1 MPKIKYSESLHN
13 QILQHKIDLSSL
25 DFREL
30 AEWLKSS
37 FILIL
42 SKEND
47 FPNTISITPLQ
58 DENYKILFLIEAVAD
73 DKVFKIE
80 YGEYIN
86 KDSLDKSL
94 VQNNISRLSL
104 LNFESN
110 DINLSKLNS
119 LDSYTLIKSKKRKT
133 LIIY

>member
-1 MPKIKYSESLHN
+1 MKYSESLYN

-30 AEWLKSS
+30 VEWLKSS

-42 SKEND
+42 SKENN
-47 FPNTISITPLQ
+47 FPNTISMTPLQ
-58 DENYKILFLIEAVAD
+58 DENYKILILIEAVAD
-73 DKVFKIE
+73 NKVFKIE
-80 YGEYIN
+80 YGEHIN
-86 KDSLDKSL
+86 IDSLVNPL
-94 VQNNISRLSL
+94 LQNNISRLSL
-104 LNFESN
+104 LNFDSN

-119 LDSYTLIKSKKRKT
+119 LDYYTLIKNKKRKT

>member
-1 MPKIKYSESLHN
+1 MKYSESLHN
-13 QILQHKIDLSSL
+13 QILQHKIDLTSL
-25 DFREL
+25 DLREL

-42 SKEND
+42 SKENN
-47 FPNTISITPLQ
+47 FPNTISITPIQ

-94 VQNNISRLSL
+94 MQNNISRLSL
-104 LNFESN
+104 LNFDSN
-110 DINLSKLNS
+110 EINFSKLNS
-119 LDSYTLIKSKKRKT
+119 LDYYTLIKTKKRKT

>member
-1 MPKIKYSESLHN
+1 MKYSESLHN
-13 QILQHKIDLSSL
+13 QILQHKIDLTSL
-25 DFREL
+25 DLREL

-42 SKEND
+42 SKENN
-47 FPNTISITPLQ
+47 FPNTISITPIQ

-104 LNFESN
+104 LNFDSN
-110 DINLSKLNS
+110 EINFSKLNS
-119 LDSYTLIKSKKRKT
+119 LDYYTLIKTKKRKT

>member
-1 MPKIKYSESLHN
+1 MPKMKYSESLHN

-30 AEWLKSS
+30 VEWLKSS

-42 SKEND
+42 SKENN
-47 FPNTISITPLQ
+47 FPNTISMTPLQ
-58 DENYKILFLIEAVAD
+58 DENYKILILIEAVAD

-86 KDSLDKSL
+86 KDSLVKSL
-94 VQNNISRLSL
+94 VKNNISRLSL
-104 LNFESN
+104 LNFDSN

-119 LDSYTLIKSKKRKT
+119 LDYYTLIKTKKRKT

>member
-13 QILQHKIDLSSL
+13 QILQHKIDLRSL
-25 DFREL
+25 DVREL

-47 FPNTISITPLQ
+47 FPNTISITPIQ

-86 KDSLDKSL
+86 KDS
-94 VQNNISRLSL
+94 
-104 LNFESN
+104 
-110 DINLSKLNS
+110 
-119 LDSYTLIKSKKRKT
+119 
-133 LIIY
+133 

>member
-1 MPKIKYSESLHN
+1 MKYSESLHN

-30 AEWLKSS
+30 VEWLKSS

-42 SKEND
+42 SKENN
-47 FPNTISITPLQ
+47 FPNTISITPIQ

-73 DKVFKIE
+73 NKVFKIE

-86 KDSLDKSL
+86 KDSLDNSL
-94 VQNNISRLSL
+94 MQNNISRLSL
-104 LNFESN
+104 LNFDSN

-119 LDSYTLIKSKKRKT
+119 LDYYTLIKNKKRKT

>member
-25 DFREL
+25 DLREL

-80 YGEYIN
+80 YGEYLN
-86 KDSLDKSL
+86 QDSLDKSF

>member
-25 DFREL
+25 DLSEL
-30 AEWLKSS
+30 AEWLKSI

-47 FPNTISITPLQ
+47 FPNTISITPIQ

-73 DKVFKIE
+73 EKVFKIE

-86 KDSLDKSL
+86 KDSLYKSL

-110 DINLSKLNS
+110 DINLSELNS

>member
-1 MPKIKYSESLHN
+1 MKYSESLYN
-13 QILQHKIDLSSL
+13 QILHNKIDLSSL

-30 AEWLKSS
+30 VEWLKSS

-42 SKEND
+42 SKENN
-47 FPNTISITPLQ
+47 FPNTISMTPLQ
-58 DENYKILFLIEAVAD
+58 DENYKILILIEAVVD

-86 KDSLDKSL
+86 KDSLGKSL

-104 LNFESN
+104 LNFDSN
-110 DINLSKLNS
+110 EINLSKLNS
-119 LDSYTLIKSKKRKT
+119 LDYYTLIKSKKRKT

>member
-1 MPKIKYSESLHN
+1 MKYSESLYN
-13 QILQHKIDLSSL
+13 QILQHKIDLTSL
-25 DFREL
+25 DLREL

-42 SKEND
+42 SKENN
-47 FPNTISITPLQ
+47 FPNTISITPIQ

-94 VQNNISRLSL
+94 MQNNISRLSL
-104 LNFESN
+104 LNFDSN
-110 DINLSKLNS
+110 EINFSKLNS
-119 LDSYTLIKSKKRKT
+119 LDYYTLIKTKKRKT

>member
-1 MPKIKYSESLHN
+1 MKYSESLYN
-13 QILQHKIDLSSL
+13 QILHNKIDLSSL

-30 AEWLKSS
+30 VEWLKSS

-42 SKEND
+42 SKENN
-47 FPNTISITPLQ
+47 FPNTISMTPLQ
-58 DENYKILFLIEAVAD
+58 DENYKILILIEAVVD

-86 KDSLDKSL
+86 KDSLGKSL

-104 LNFESN
+104 LNFDSN
-110 DINLSKLNS
+110 EINLSKLNS
-119 LDSYTLIKSKKRKT
+119 SDYHDYALIKYNKRKT
-133 LIIY
+133 LIIF

>member
-1 MPKIKYSESLHN
+1 MKYSESLHN
-13 QILQHKIDLSSL
+13 QILQHKIDLTSL
-25 DFREL
+25 DLREL

-42 SKEND
+42 SKENN
-47 FPNTISITPLQ
+47 FPNTISITPIQ

-94 VQNNISRLSL
+94 MQNNISRLSL
-104 LNFESN
+104 LNFDSN

-119 LDSYTLIKSKKRKT
+119 LDYYTLIKTKKRKI

>member
-1 MPKIKYSESLHN
+1 MKYSESLHN

-30 AEWLKSS
+30 VEWLKSS

-42 SKEND
+42 SKENN
-47 FPNTISITPLQ
+47 FPNTISMTPLQ
-58 DENYKILFLIEAVAD
+58 AENYKILILIEAVAD
-73 DKVFKIE
+73 NKVFKIE
-80 YGEYIN
+80 YGEHIN
-86 KDSLDKSL
+86 IDSFVNPL

-104 LNFESN
+104 LNFDSN

-119 LDSYTLIKSKKRKT
+119 LDYYTLIKNKKRKT

>member
-1 MPKIKYSESLHN
+1 MKYSESLHN

-30 AEWLKSS
+30 VEWLKSS

-42 SKEND
+42 SKENN
-47 FPNTISITPLQ
+47 FPNTISMTPLQ
-58 DENYKILFLIEAVAD
+58 DENYKILILIEAVAD

-80 YGEYIN
+80 YGEYID
-86 KDSLDKSL
+86 KDSLVKSL

-119 LDSYTLIKSKKRKT
+119 LDYYTLIKNKKRKT

>member
-1 MPKIKYSESLHN
+1 MPKIKYSEFLHN
-13 QILQHKIDLSSL
+13 QILQHKIDLTSL
-25 DFREL
+25 DLREL

-58 DENYKILFLIEAVAD
+58 DENYKILILIEAVAD
-73 DKVFKIE
+73 NKVFKIE
-80 YGEYIN
+80 YGEHIN
-86 KDSLDKSL
+86 IDSFVNPL

-104 LNFESN
+104 LNFDSN

-119 LDSYTLIKSKKRKT
+119 LDYYTLIKNKKRKT

>member
-1 MPKIKYSESLHN
+1 MKYSESLHN

-25 DFREL
+25 DLREL

-47 FPNTISITPLQ
+47 FPNTISITPIQ

-110 DINLSKLNS
+110 NIDLSELNS

>member
-1 MPKIKYSESLHN
+1 MKYSESLHN
-13 QILQHKIDLSSL
+13 QILQHKIDLTSL
-25 DFREL
+25 DLREL

-42 SKEND
+42 SKENN
-47 FPNTISITPLQ
+47 FPNTISITPIQ

-94 VQNNISRLSL
+94 MQNNISRLSL
-104 LNFESN
+104 LNFDSN
-110 DINLSKLNS
+110 DINLCKLNS
-119 LDSYTLIKSKKRKT
+119 LDYYTLIKTKKRKT

>member
-1 MPKIKYSESLHN
+1 MKYSESLYN

-30 AEWLKSS
+30 VEWLKSS

-42 SKEND
+42 SKENN
-47 FPNTISITPLQ
+47 FPNTISITPIQ

-94 VQNNISRLSL
+94 MQNNISRLSL
-104 LNFESN
+104 LNFDSN
-110 DINLSKLNS
+110 EINFSKLNS
-119 LDSYTLIKSKKRKT
+119 LDYYTLIKTKKRKT

>member
-1 MPKIKYSESLHN
+1 MPKMKYSESLHN
-13 QILQHKIDLSSL
+13 QILQHKIDLTSL
-25 DFREL
+25 DLREL

-42 SKEND
+42 SKENN
-47 FPNTISITPLQ
+47 FPNTISITPIQ

-94 VQNNISRLSL
+94 MQNNISRLSL
-104 LNFESN
+104 LNFDSN
-110 DINLSKLNS
+110 EINFSKMNS
-119 LDSYTLIKSKKRKT
+119 LDYYTLIKTKKRKT

>member
-1 MPKIKYSESLHN
+1 MKYSESLHN

-30 AEWLKSS
+30 VEWLKSS

-42 SKEND
+42 SKENN
-47 FPNTISITPLQ
+47 FPNTISMTPLQ
-58 DENYKILFLIEAVAD
+58 DENYKILILIEAVAD

-86 KDSLDKSL
+86 KDSLVKSL

-119 LDSYTLIKSKKRKT
+119 LDYYTLIKNKKRKT

>member
-25 DFREL
+25 DLREL

-42 SKEND
+42 SKENN
-47 FPNTISITPLQ
+47 FPNTISITPIQ

-94 VQNNISRLSL
+94 MQNNISRLSL
-104 LNFESN
+104 LNFDSN
-110 DINLSKLNS
+110 EINFSKLNS
-119 LDSYTLIKSKKRKT
+119 LDYYTLIKTKKRKT

>member
-1 MPKIKYSESLHN
+1 MKYSESLHN
-13 QILQHKIDLSSL
+13 QILQHKIDLTSL
-25 DFREL
+25 DLREL
-30 AEWLKSS
+30 AEWLKST

-42 SKEND
+42 SKENN
-47 FPNTISITPLQ
+47 FPNTISITPIQ

-94 VQNNISRLSL
+94 MQNNISRLSL
-104 LNFESN
+104 LNFDSN
-110 DINLSKLNS
+110 EINFSKMNS
-119 LDSYTLIKSKKRKT
+119 LDYYTLIKTKKRKT

>member
-1 MPKIKYSESLHN
+1 MKYSESLYN
-13 QILQHKIDLSSL
+13 QILHNKIDLSSL

-30 AEWLKSS
+30 VEWLKSS

-42 SKEND
+42 SKENN
-47 FPNTISITPLQ
+47 FPNTISMTPLQ
-58 DENYKILFLIEAVAD
+58 DENYKILILFEAVAD

-86 KDSLDKSL
+86 KDSLVKSL

-104 LNFESN
+104 LNFKSN

-119 LDSYTLIKSKKRKT
+119 LDYYTLIKNKKRKT

>member
-1 MPKIKYSESLHN
+1 MPKMKYSESLHN
-13 QILQHKIDLSSL
+13 QILQHKIDLTSL
-25 DFREL
+25 DLREL

-42 SKEND
+42 SKENN
-47 FPNTISITPLQ
+47 FPNTISITPIQ

-94 VQNNISRLSL
+94 MQNNISRLSL
-104 LNFESN
+104 LNFDSN
-110 DINLSKLNS
+110 EINFSKLNS
-119 LDSYTLIKSKKRKT
+119 LDYYTLIKTKKRKT

>member
-25 DFREL
+25 DLREL
-30 AEWLKSS
+30 TEWLKSI

-110 DINLSKLNS
+110 DINLSELNS

>member
-25 DFREL
+25 DLREL

-104 LNFESN
+104 LNFESYN
-110 DINLSKLNS
+110 INLSELNS

>member
-1 MPKIKYSESLHN
+1 MKYSESLHN

-30 AEWLKSS
+30 VEWLKSS

-42 SKEND
+42 SKENN
-47 FPNTISITPLQ
+47 FPNTISMTPLQ
-58 DENYKILFLIEAVAD
+58 DENYKILILFEAVAD

-80 YGEYIN
+80 YGEYID
-86 KDSLDKSL
+86 KDSLVKSL

-104 LNFESN
+104 LNFKSN

-119 LDSYTLIKSKKRKT
+119 LDYYTLIKNKKRKT

>member
-1 MPKIKYSESLHN
+1 MPKMKYSESLHN
-13 QILQHKIDLSSL
+13 QILQHKIDLTSL
-25 DFREL
+25 DLREL

-42 SKEND
+42 SKENN
-47 FPNTISITPLQ
+47 FPNTISITPIQ

-94 VQNNISRLSL
+94 MQNNISRLSL
-104 LNFESN
+104 LNFDSN

-119 LDSYTLIKSKKRKT
+119 LDYYTLIKTKKRKT

>member
-1 MPKIKYSESLHN
+1 MKYSESLHN

-25 DFREL
+25 DFKEL
-30 AEWLKSS
+30 IEWLKSS

-42 SKEND
+42 SKENN
-47 FPNTISITPLQ
+47 FPNTISMTPLQ
-58 DENYKILFLIEAVAD
+58 DENYKILILFEAVAD

-80 YGEYIN
+80 YGEYID
-86 KDSLDKSL
+86 KDSLVKSL

-104 LNFESN
+104 LNFKSN

-119 LDSYTLIKSKKRKT
+119 LDYYTLIKNKKRKT

>member
-1 MPKIKYSESLHN
+1 MKYSESLHN

-30 AEWLKSS
+30 VEWLKSS

-42 SKEND
+42 SKENN
-47 FPNTISITPLQ
+47 FPNTISMTPLQ
-58 DENYKILFLIEAVAD
+58 DENYKILILIEAVAD
-73 DKVFKIE
+73 NKVFKIE
-80 YGEYIN
+80 YGEHIN
-86 KDSLDKSL
+86 IDSLFNPL

-104 LNFESN
+104 LNFDSN

-119 LDSYTLIKSKKRKT
+119 LDYYTLIKNKKRKT

>member
-1 MPKIKYSESLHN
+1 MKYSESLHN
-13 QILQHKIDLSSL
+13 QILQHKIDLTSL
-25 DFREL
+25 DLREL

-42 SKEND
+42 SKENN
-47 FPNTISITPLQ
+47 FPNTISITPIQ

-94 VQNNISRLSL
+94 MQNNISRLSL
-104 LNFESN
+104 LNFKSN

-119 LDSYTLIKSKKRKT
+119 LDYYTLIKNKKRKT

>member
-1 MPKIKYSESLHN
+1 MKYSESLHN

-30 AEWLKSS
+30 VEWLKSS

-42 SKEND
+42 SKENN
-47 FPNTISITPLQ
+47 FPNTISITPIQ

-94 VQNNISRLSL
+94 MQNNISRLSL
-104 LNFESN
+104 LNFDSN

-119 LDSYTLIKSKKRKT
+119 LDYYTLIKNKKRKT

>member
-1 MPKIKYSESLHN
+1 MKYSESLHN

-30 AEWLKSS
+30 VEWLKSS

-42 SKEND
+42 SKENN
-47 FPNTISITPLQ
+47 FPNTISMTPLQ
-58 DENYKILFLIEAVAD
+58 DENYKILILIEAVAD

-86 KDSLDKSL
+86 KDSLVKSL

-104 LNFESN
+104 LNFKSN

-119 LDSYTLIKSKKRKT
+119 LDYYTLIKNKKRKT

>member
-1 MPKIKYSESLHN
+1 MKYSESLHN

-30 AEWLKSS
+30 VEWLKSS

-42 SKEND
+42 SKENN
-47 FPNTISITPLQ
+47 FPNTISMTPLQ
-58 DENYKILFLIEAVAD
+58 DENYKILILIEAVAD

-86 KDSLDKSL
+86 KDSLVKSL
-94 VQNNISRLSL
+94 VKNNISRLSL
-104 LNFESN
+104 LNFDSN

-119 LDSYTLIKSKKRKT
+119 LDYYTLIKTKKRKT

>member
-25 DFREL
+25 DLREL

-47 FPNTISITPLQ
+47 FPNTISITPIQ

-110 DINLSKLNS
+110 NINLSELNS

>member
-1 MPKIKYSESLHN
+1 MKYSESLHN

-30 AEWLKSS
+30 VEWLKSS

-42 SKEND
+42 SKENN
-47 FPNTISITPLQ
+47 FPNTISITPIQ

-94 VQNNISRLSL
+94 MQNNISRLSL
-104 LNFESN
+104 LNFDSN
-110 DINLSKLNS
+110 EINFSKMNS
-119 LDSYTLIKSKKRKT
+119 LDYYTLIKTKKRKT

>member
-1 MPKIKYSESLHN
+1 MKYSESLHN

-30 AEWLKSS
+30 VEWLKSS

-42 SKEND
+42 SKENN
-47 FPNTISITPLQ
+47 FPNTISMTPLQ
-58 DENYKILFLIEAVAD
+58 DENYKILILIEAVAD
-73 DKVFKIE
+73 NKVFKIE
-80 YGEYIN
+80 YGEHIN
-86 KDSLDKSL
+86 IDSFVNPL

-119 LDSYTLIKSKKRKT
+119 LDYYTLIKNKKRKT